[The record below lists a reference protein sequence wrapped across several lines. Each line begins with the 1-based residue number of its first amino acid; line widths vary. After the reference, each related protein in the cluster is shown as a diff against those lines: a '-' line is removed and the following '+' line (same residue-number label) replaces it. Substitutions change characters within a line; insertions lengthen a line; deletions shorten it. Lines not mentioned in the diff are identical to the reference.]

1 MVHFP
6 GTEYRSHTSCI
17 TEDQKYQGALYK
29 NKKAKNHHN
38 NNPNEVPIAAPIPQA
53 MPQKAYV
60 EDVVEAAFAEY
71 EYDDGSDNGKSP
83 ADLPEA
89 PTPPPAHEVA
99 LNVFD
104 FLDPSATPNASVLQL
119 GRHTDRGNMETQMVR
134 YEAESPG
141 FIDAAGDMVDEDPD
155 ALVQYGIGPI
165 PGAFETPAPGRE
177 RRRKEGSEQ
186 KKDKKRKRLHID
198 TDQVMDDAP
207 PMLHTGLTGGI
218 NRMMRS
224 HFPPSPDYSG
234 GDAADPSPASP
245 LKKKK
250 HSKHSSKSKK
260 ESIGSN
266 LMGLL
271 GGKSAKSKKRKA
283 SSSSRKSSSSHRHR
297 ERDSEKPTQLIEY
310 RPGSSGEDGADNQ
323 MVVFRPRADLLLSYV
338 TKGPDSER
346 GYSMKK
352 ALRHFHRERNGSDD
366 FQGKSI
372 EEKELWRSLRM
383 RKNERGEIVLF
394 GL

>member
-1 MVHFP
+1 M
-6 GTEYRSHTSCI
+6 RAQSCI

-29 NKKAKNHHN
+29 NKKAKTNNHNSN
-38 NNPNEVPIAAPIPQA
+38 NANDVPILAPIPKA
-53 MPQKAYV
+53 MPQPAYV
-60 EDVVEAAFAEY
+60 EDVAEATFADY
-71 EYDDGSDNGKSP
+71 EYDDGSDNGRSP

-89 PTPPPAHEVA
+89 PTPPPAHETVP
-99 LNVFD
+99 NVFD
-104 FLDPSATPNASVLQL
+104 FLDPAATPNASVLQL
-119 GRHTDRGNMETQMVR
+119 GPHGDRVANIETQMVR
-134 YEAESPG
+134 YEAESHG

-155 ALVQYGIGPI
+155 ALIQYGIGPI

-218 NRMMRS
+218 NRMMRG

-250 HSKHSSKSKK
+250 HSKHKSKK
-260 ESIGSN
+260 SDGIGSN

-271 GGKSAKSKKRKA
+271 GGKSSSKSKRKVSSSSKKST
-283 SSSSRKSSSSHRHR
+283 SSSSRRHRHHHH
-297 ERDSEKPTQLIEY
+297 DSDKPTQLIEY
-310 RPGSSGEDGADNQ
+310 RPGSSGEGGDADNQ

-338 TKGPDSER
+338 NKGPDSER

-352 ALRHFHRERNGSDD
+352 ALRHFHRERNASDD
-366 FQGKSI
+366 FAGKTV

>member
-1 MVHFP
+1 LP
-6 GTEYRSHTSCI
+6 TQSCI

-38 NNPNEVPIAAPIPQA
+38 ANNANEIPIAAPIPRA

-60 EDVVEAAFAEY
+60 EDVAEATFADY

-89 PTPPPAHEVA
+89 PTPPPAHEAA

-104 FLDPSATPNASVLQL
+104 FLDNSATPNASVLQL
-119 GRHTDRGNMETQMVR
+119 GRHTNMETQMVR

-250 HSKHSSKSKK
+250 HSKHSKSKK
-260 ESIGSN
+260 DSIGSN

-271 GGKSAKSKKRKA
+271 GGSKSSKSKKIRKVST
-283 SSSSRKSSSSHRHR
+283 SSKKSSSSSHRHR
-297 ERDSEKPTQLIEY
+297 ERDGEKPPALIEY
-310 RPGSSGEDGADNQ
+310 RPGSSGEGGDADNQ
-323 MVVFRPRADLLLSYV
+323 MVVFRPRGDLFLSYV
-338 TKGPDSER
+338 NKGPDSER
-346 GYSMKK
+346 GYSVKK
-352 ALRHFHRERNGSDD
+352 ALRHFHRERTGSDD
-366 FQGKSI
+366 FQGKSV